1 MTRPPDLRPRTS
13 GAASRPGGS
22 TDPGAGDAS
31 AITPM
36 GRARDLGWGAR
47 TRTTA
52 KADGDF
58 AIDGDRSR
66 LDAARRAVVDLPW
79 VWLRQVHGAQVRVV
93 TADDVEAVRGADGDA
108 LVTAE
113 RGLVLA
119 AQTADCVPVVLAS
132 PEGVIGVAHA
142 GWRGIE
148 AGVVE
153 ATVAA
158 MRELGASA
166 LRAEVGPRIGVEC
179 YEFGADD
186 LDRLVSLLGAHVEGR
201 TSWGARGLDT
211 HAAVDH
217 ILGGLDVEVV
227 GAADRVPASATAGGA
242 PGACTG
248 CRPADWFSHRSR
260 GETGRM
266 ATVIWREP

>member
-1 MTRPPDLRPRTS
+1 MTVTRDTS
-13 GAASRPGGS
+13 
-22 TDPGAGDAS
+22 
-31 AITPM
+31 
-36 GRARDLGWGAR
+36 RDLGWGAR
-47 TRTTA
+47 TRTTG

-58 AIDGDRSR
+58 AIDGDRAR
-66 LDAARRAVVDLPW
+66 LEAARRAVVDLPW
-79 VWLRQVHGAQVRVV
+79 VWLRQVHGSRVRVV
-93 TADDVEAVRGADGDA
+93 AADGVDLVRGAEGDA
-108 LVTAE
+108 LVTTD

-119 AQTADCVPVVLAS
+119 VQTADCVPVALTS
-132 PEGVIGVAHA
+132 PEGVIGIAHA

-158 MRELGASA
+158 MRGLGAST

-179 YEFGADD
+179 YEFGAAD
-186 LDRLVSLLGAHVEGR
+186 LDRLVAVLGPHVEGR

-211 HAAVDH
+211 VAAVDQ
-217 ILGGLDVEVV
+217 ILRGLDVDVV
-227 GAADRVPASATAGGA
+227 GAVDDAQGPVSGPEALD
-242 PGACTG
+242 ACTG
-248 CRPADWFSHRSR
+248 CRSTDWFSHRAR